1 MCLIIFSWQQHADH
15 PLILVANRDERYARP
30 TQQLQRWQEIPEIIG
45 GRDLQAG
52 GSWLAVNRQGR
63 FAAVTNVR
71 DPRPVSQDARSRG
84 KLITDCLTSD
94 LSLADWLGRL
104 RHTRQ
109 EYAGFNLLVG
119 DIRAAQLF
127 CYNNQSDRLQELPSG
142 LYGLSNSELDDP
154 WPKVSRGKQL
164 LNEAIHPDGPP
175 DVDALLGLLTDNQQP
190 DEAELPDTG
199 IGLELERMLAPIT
212 IQTDDYGTCS
222 STVLLTDHLGQV
234 QIHEQNR
241 RPGAETTLMTEF
253 WKIDG

>member
-1 MCLIIFSWQQHADH
+1 MQAD
-15 PLILVANRDERYARP
+15 
-30 TQQLQRWQEIPEIIG
+30 
-45 GRDLQAG
+45 

-175 DVDALLGLLTDNQQP
+175 DVDALLELLTDNQQP

-199 IGLELERMLAPIT
+199 IGIELERMLAPIT

-222 STVLLTDHLGQV
+222 STVLLTNHSSRFL
-234 QIHEQNR
+234 IH
-241 RPGAETTLMTEF
+241 
-253 WKIDG
+253 